1 MDGTR
6 FLLPPSRGVA
16 AETAHAERLAEWLSG
31 WLGVAC
37 AVDVAPNYAAVRT
50 AALDATHDVVWAPP
64 VICGHI
70 AGSVRSTLTAVRDR
84 STSSSAALLVR
95 KDGDIRQLSD
105 LEGTRAAWV
114 DKLSMGGYRS
124 AFALLC
130 QRGFQP
136 SALFRAQGFCGSY
149 RDAILA
155 VAAGHAELTSVYGR
169 IDANESDIADTLEDM
184 VGDPALRLRV
194 LCRTPPAPYDAL
206 VITQRMSEADATDLE
221 QRVLDLRPR
230 ARGGNAVL
238 LQVCQSEGFARLDD
252 SAYAWLE
259 HAAPSLDREPSGHWA
274 AAR

>member
-1 MDGTR
+1 M
-6 FLLPPSRGVA
+6 
-16 AETAHAERLAEWLSG
+16 
-31 WLGVAC
+31 
-37 AVDVAPNYAAVRT
+37 
-50 AALDATHDVVWAPP
+50 
-64 VICGHI
+64 
-70 AGSVRSTLTAVRDR
+70 
-84 STSSSAALLVR
+84 
-95 KDGDIRQLSD
+95 
-105 LEGTRAAWV
+105 
-114 DKLSMGGYRS
+114 
-124 AFALLC
+124 
-130 QRGFQP
+130 
-136 SALFRAQGFCGSY
+136 FRAQGFCGSY

-206 VITQRMSEADATDLE
+206 VITQRMSKANATDLE